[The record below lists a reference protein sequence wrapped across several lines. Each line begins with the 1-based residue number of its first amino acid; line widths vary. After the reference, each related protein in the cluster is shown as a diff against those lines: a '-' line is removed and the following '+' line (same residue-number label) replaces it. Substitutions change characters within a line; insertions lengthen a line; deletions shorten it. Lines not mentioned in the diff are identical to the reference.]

1 MSRFKVGQK
10 VRITGPMAKNRRDVE
25 AIVLK
30 VKGSPYSTSRPASL
44 DKYVVRF
51 SDGDQDEFYEMQ
63 LMSVV
68 SPEMACAQYRAAPAD

>member
-10 VRITGPMAKNRRDVE
+10 VRVTGPLAKNRQDVE

-30 VKGSPYSTSRPASL
+30 VKGSPYVTSRRTSL

-51 SDGDQDEFYEMQ
+51 RDGDQDEFYEMQ
-63 LMSVV
+63 LVSVV
-68 SPEMACAQYRAAPAD
+68 PTELASARSS